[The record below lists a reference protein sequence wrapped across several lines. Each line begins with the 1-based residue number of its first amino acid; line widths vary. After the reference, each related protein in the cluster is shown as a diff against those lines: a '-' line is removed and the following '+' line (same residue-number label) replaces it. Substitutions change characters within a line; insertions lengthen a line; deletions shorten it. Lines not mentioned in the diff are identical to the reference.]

1 MSTTEASL
9 MPLVLQLG
17 RAAAATMDVAAAL
30 GSVCTTV
37 PEVLGVGGAVIL
49 LNAPPAD
56 VRALTASDG
65 RAAWLGELQQ
75 SAEMGPLPAVLR
87 TGRPMLTADL
97 TRIGPPA
104 LAAAAAECG
113 LVSSLALP
121 IAYDGERLGA
131 LQLLCGTW
139 RPVEAADGEGLRP
152 LLDVVAA
159 RLVDVRALNAAPRA
173 AQPKPSPVPRAPLPP
188 SAPVPQDVANTCEAT
203 TRWLPVVTPQP
214 AQVAA
219 PSSLS
224 TTPRSFAPPLASA
237 ADPAPRRD
245 RSTNRAVTQT

>member
-1 MSTTEASL
+1 VTTIEAGL

-17 RAAAATMDVAAAL
+17 RASAATMDVTAAL

-37 PEVLGVGGAVIL
+37 PEVVGGGGAVIL
-49 LNAPPAD
+49 LNSPPAD

-65 RAAWLGELQQ
+65 HAAWLGELQQ
-75 SAEMGPLPAVLR
+75 NAQMGPLPAVLR

-121 IAYDGERLGA
+121 IEFDGERLGA

-139 RPVEAADGEGLRP
+139 RPVEAADGDALRP
-152 LLDVVAA
+152 LLDVLAA
-159 RLVDVRALNAAPRA
+159 RLVDVQALNAATRA
-173 AQPKPSPVPRAPLPP
+173 AQPKPSPVPRTPPPLRLPEP
-188 SAPVPQDVANTCEAT
+188 RDVANTCDAT
-203 TRWLPVVTPQP
+203 TRSLPVVTPRP
-214 AQVAA
+214 AQGASR
-219 PSSLS
+219 SSSS
-224 TTPRSFAPPLASA
+224 TTPGWFAPLPAS
-237 ADPAPRRD
+237 PQTPTAP
-245 RSTNRAVTQT
+245 